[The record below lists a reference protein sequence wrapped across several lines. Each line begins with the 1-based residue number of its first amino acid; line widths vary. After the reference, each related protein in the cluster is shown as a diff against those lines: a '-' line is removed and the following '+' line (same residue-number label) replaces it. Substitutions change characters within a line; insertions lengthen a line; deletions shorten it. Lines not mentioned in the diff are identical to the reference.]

1 MDSCVDKIII
11 DSYHQKSTCLDI
23 KQKQQNYI
31 SLRRASYTAD
41 SYVFECIWDCLIK
54 GFKPAIC
61 VRLSQYIVFWCCFC
75 FVCLCYVYCAPCC
88 LCVLTPYDLDGQ
100 KFHDMTQRVSSKK
113 RERYNIIRLNNK
125 YTTKSNRKSQK
136 QG

>member
-1 MDSCVDKIII
+1 MYNIQDYSVIYNNAAHSVICEGRVHKTNLILPLFIEVPA
-11 DSYHQKSTCLDI
+11 STLE
-23 KQKQQNYI
+23 
-31 SLRRASYTAD
+31 SERS
-41 SYVFECIWDCLIK
+41 
-54 GFKPAIC
+54 
-61 VRLSQYIVFWCCFC
+61 
-75 FVCLCYVYCAPCC
+75 YVYCAPCC

-136 QG
+136 Q